1 MKLLHRV
8 GKHFDSFIWILAT
21 VSAFIIIAVTLLTD
35 YEVLM
40 RYAFHSGQ
48 SWVTEISESLIL
60 FMTFFGV
67 AWLLRED
74 GHVSIDVLYMA
85 LSPKKQRI
93 IDLIIDILCLVACI
107 IMTWY
112 STELSIDDILNGV
125 REAKT
130 IKAPRGI
137 IIAAIPFGFLTLT
150 IQFAR
155 RFYGHLTSLKP
166 QNIK

>member
-1 MKLLHRV
+1 MKLLHRA
-8 GKHFDSFIWILAT
+8 GKYFDSFIWILAI
-21 VSAFIIIAVTLLTD
+21 VSAFIIITITLLTD

-40 RYAFHSGQ
+40 RYGFHSGQ
-48 SWVTEISESLIL
+48 SWVTELTDNLLI

-67 AWLLRED
+67 AWLLKED
-74 GHVSIDVLYMA
+74 GHVSIDILYTA

-107 IMTWY
+107 IMMWY

-130 IKAPRGI
+130 MKAPRGI
-137 IIAAIPFGFLTLT
+137 IIAAIPFGFLTLA

-166 QNIK
+166 QRVK